1 MPLEIV
7 TIPCLSD
14 NYSFL
19 IHNAS
24 TGETAV
30 VDVPDAAPISEA
42 LKSRGWTLSHVLL
55 THHHWDHIDGLPDL
69 LKDHPAQVIGAKAD
83 AHRLPALDIAVS
95 EGDPLIVCGEA
106 VQVFDVSG
114 HTIGHVA
121 FYLADTGAV
130 FTADSLMAL
139 GCGRLFEGS
148 PAQMF
153 ESLTKLAGLPESTI
167 VCSGHEYTESN
178 ARFALTVDPNNPD
191 LLARVAAIREAREKG
206 LATVPSLL
214 SEEMATNPFLRGHD
228 PALQRAVGMDGATA
242 VDVFTEVRKR
252 KDNF

>member
-83 AHRLPALDIAVS
+83 ANRLPALDIAVS

-121 FYLADTGAV
+121 FYFADTGAV

-153 ESLTKLAGLPESTI
+153 ESLTKLAGLPASTI

-178 ARFALTVDPNNPD
+178 ARFALTVDPDNPD

-228 PALQRAVGMDGATA
+228 PALQRAVGMDGAAA